1 MVRVAVGVNASVHSG
16 LAPWFALG
24 NSGVANDIRE
34 FVANE
39 TTCDSGRNAELS
51 PQNSETE
58 DFRRPSRSAR
68 LSPRRMTLS
77 GALRKLW
84 DCGLVRV
91 LVVEDEEPLADAIA
105 RGLRREGMA
114 VDVAL
119 TGDDGHE
126 KSSVTRYDVVLLDRD
141 LPGMSGDDLCRE
153 IVTSGELTR
162 VLMLTASSSVS
173 DRVDGLSLGADDY
186 LAKPFAFPELVARVR
201 ALGRRATPAAP
212 PLLTAGDVEL
222 DPAKRTVRRAS
233 GPVELTR
240 KEFGVLEV
248 LLSAAGSVVSS
259 EELLERV
266 WDENADPFTTTVRV
280 TVMTLRK
287 KLGEPG
293 IIETVV
299 GSGYRVS
306 VAGSE

>member
-1 MVRVAVGVNASVHSG
+1 MR
-16 LAPWFALG
+16 
-24 NSGVANDIRE
+24 I
-34 FVANE
+34 
-39 TTCDSGRNAELS
+39 
-51 PQNSETE
+51 
-58 DFRRPSRSAR
+58 
-68 LSPRRMTLS
+68 
-77 GALRKLW
+77 
-84 DCGLVRV
+84 

-119 TGDDGHE
+119 NGDDGHE
-126 KSSVTRYDVVLLDRD
+126 KASITRYDVVLLDRD
-141 LPGMSGDDLCRE
+141 LPGMSGDELCKE
-153 IVTSGELTR
+153 IVASGELTR
-162 VLMLTASSSVS
+162 VLMLTASGTVS
-173 DRVDGLSLGADDY
+173 DRVEGLSLGADDY

-222 DPAKRTVRRAS
+222 DPARRTVRRAG

-248 LLSAAGSVVSS
+248 LLSAKGAVVSS

-299 GSGYRVS
+299 GSGYRVPD
-306 VAGSE
+306 AGSGKG